1 MQTLQ
6 TLAPIFFMAGLGWL
20 ARTRKWITPA
30 QKDGANQIVFGLLFP
45 IMVFNLLASST
56 LQPSIAG
63 IVAVILICYC
73 VFYFL
78 GKTLLRR
85 LFGPYA
91 TISPFLLTTAEG
103 GNFALPLFL
112 SIVGTQSPSA
122 GDPML
127 LDLAGVA
134 FCFLIIPLLLPGYTD
149 KKASGREIV
158 QSIIHSPM
166 VIAAFSGLF
175 LNVTGLYAWM
185 QQTSWFGLYS
195 QIMSTITA
203 AILPLILFII
213 GFNLEFSPR
222 ILKPAAR
229 FVAVRVLLFAGIIGL
244 LYLLFPA
251 TMANQDFAAAVWL
264 YFMGPVGF
272 GVIVQIT
279 PLLHTEEER
288 AYCSGVITLNMV
300 VTLVVYV
307 ILAVMM
313 G

>member
-213 GFNLEFSPR
+213 GFNLEFSPGSSSRRPDLWQCGFCSLPESLGFSICSFQPPWQTR
-222 ILKPAAR
+222 ILLLPPGCISWARWDLASSSRSRPCFIRKKSGRTVPA
-229 FVAVRVLLFAGIIGL
+229 
-244 LYLLFPA
+244 
-251 TMANQDFAAAVWL
+251 
-264 YFMGPVGF
+264 
-272 GVIVQIT
+272 
-279 PLLHTEEER
+279 
-288 AYCSGVITLNMV
+288 
-300 VTLVVYV
+300 
-307 ILAVMM
+307 
-313 G
+313 